1 MSTSCASS
9 ADVLNVGAGSPLVPS
24 NVGVERNVT
33 IAAGA
38 VWRIGDNATTLLQ
51 VGKNDIDK
59 FLMISNDHV
68 IMLFQY
74 LFV

>member
-1 MSTSCASS
+1 MATVRSQLAARGNMSTSCASS

-51 VGKNDIDK
+51 VGKTIFLNDK
-59 FLMISNDHV
+59 
-68 IMLFQY
+68 
-74 LFV
+74 